1 MDVFDINAKMRR
13 SAAPSQGSQ
22 AKRPRFN
29 VPFKSPCQNT
39 SGEVTESSNPPI
51 REIVLIPK
59 FTTNNITNIPI
70 TTNETKN
77 KTDKILSGF
86 SSKTVPVPSTGS
98 AENGVKQR
106 YFAVMWCKLS
116 KKKHKKWEGD
126 AVLVTQGRNATLY
139 DIEGKVIGKA
149 TGYKSTELEALKEDE
164 SLTIGGKEIQ
174 VMSLMTEDHFKSGKC
189 FSSLAE
195 STKILTVPERTLMP
209 VADKTFV
216 NPLKGERACAAPSYC
231 TTPRHDSSSPNA
243 LVMPQ
248 PSAAHQW
255 QYNKKNLPV
264 VDVVVDP
271 YLSVHLRPHQ
281 REGVTF
287 LYECV
292 MGFRNLSGRGAIL
305 ADDMGLGKTLQC
317 ISLIWT
323 LYKQGPYG
331 GKPVIKRALIITPGS
346 LVKNWF
352 LEIKK
357 WLGTERLKAFAV
369 SSDNRIEEFV
379 NTSIYPIVI
388 ISYEMFVR
396 VYEQLQSL
404 QFDIIICD
412 EGHRLKNNN
421 IKTSSLIAS
430 MPTPR
435 RVVLSG
441 TPIQNDL
448 QEFFSIVEFCNPGL
462 LGSSASFKRVFEN
475 PIVASRQPNAPPE
488 DIELGAERGSELSRI
503 TKLFVLRRSQEI
515 NTKYL
520 PPKCE
525 IVLFCKPSAL
535 QLSLYSQMLQG
546 KLFRS
551 CLRSDGATHLVC
563 IGALKKLCNHPS
575 LIFTKACQAE
585 ESPDDIEEGSVYSGL
600 SSLFPSDYREKI
612 YSAEHAGK
620 LKVLSEILIQIHK
633 DSEKIVIVS
642 NHTKTLDIL
651 QQFCSNCGYGYL
663 RLDGQTST
671 NIRQEI
677 VTKFNSKHCLEKVFL
692 LSSKAGGV
700 GLNLIGASRLLLYD
714 IDWNPANDL
723 QAMARVWRDGQK
735 RKIYIYRLLTTGT
748 IEEKIYQRQ
757 ISKQGLSGAV
767 MDLKNKREA
776 QFSREE
782 LRDLFSLNENTICDT
797 HDLLKC
803 HCNGQD
809 ETGTSV
815 ANPLPQTA
823 RSCQLG
829 SASIVQKT
837 KTLGMQELLDWKH
850 ISGNKLQEK
859 EDWLLGNACSCISF
873 GFWQETNNEKKATME
888 N

>member
-1 MDVFDINAKMRR
+1 MRR

-29 VPFKSPCQNT
+29 VPFKTPCQ
-39 SGEVTESSNPPI
+39 SEPAPVPLEA
-51 REIVLIPK
+51 PK
-59 FTTNNITNIPI
+59 RDIILTPKLSANKI
-70 TTNETKN
+70 TTQASNETN
-77 KTDKILSGF
+77 DKSEKGFTRCLSNNA
-86 SSKTVPVPSTGS
+86 PVDKKESGIIS
-98 AENGVKQR
+98 QENCAKPCR

-149 TGYKSTELEALKEDE
+149 TGYKCTELEALKEDE
-164 SLTIGGKEIQ
+164 SLTVGGKEIQ

-189 FSSLAE
+189 FSSFE
-195 STKILTVPERTLMP
+195 GTVKEPTVPERNI
-209 VADKTFV
+209 VAEKSFV
-216 NPLKGERACAAPSYC
+216 NPLKGESASITPSLC
-231 TTPRHDSSSPNA
+231 VTPRHDPSAPDA
-243 LVMPQ
+243 LVMPR
-248 PSAAHQW
+248 PNAAHQW
-255 QYNKKNLPV
+255 HHNKKGLPI

-317 ISLIWT
+317 LSLIWT
-323 LYKQGPYG
+323 LYKQGPYS
-331 GKPVIKRALIITPGS
+331 GKPIIKRALIITPGS

-357 WLGTERLKAFAV
+357 WLGTERLRAFAV
-369 SSDNRIEEFV
+369 SSDNRIEEFL

-396 VYEQLQSL
+396 VYEKLQSL

-421 IKTSSLIAS
+421 IKTTSLISSL
-430 MPTPR
+430 PTQR
-435 RVVLSG
+435 RVVLTG

-475 PIVASRQPNAPPE
+475 PIVASRQPNASAE
-488 DIELGAERGSELSRI
+488 DLELGAERGSELSRI
-503 TKLFVLRRSQEI
+503 TKQFVLRRTQDI

-525 IVLFCKPSAL
+525 IVLFCKPSDL
-535 QLSLYSQMLQG
+535 QLRLYCQMLQG
-546 KLFRS
+546 KMFRS

-575 LIFTKACQAE
+575 LVFSKATQAE
-585 ESPDDIEEGSVYSGL
+585 ECQEDIEEVKIPQVDSVYSGL
-600 SSLFPSDYREKI
+600 FPIFPPGYKEEM
-612 YSAEHAGK
+612 YAVHHAGK
-620 LKVLSEILIQIHK
+620 LKVLSEILAQIHK
-633 DSEKIVIVS
+633 VSEKIVIVS

-651 QQFCSNCGYGYL
+651 QQFCSNCGYGFL

-677 VTKFNSKHCLEKVFL
+677 VTKFNSKHNVEKVFL

-757 ISKQGLSGAV
+757 ISKQGLSGAI
-767 MDLKNKREA
+767 MDLKKKREA
-776 QFSREE
+776 QFSLEE
-782 LRDLFSLNENTICDT
+782 LRDLFSLNENTECDT

-803 HCNGQD
+803 HCDGQG
-809 ETGTSV
+809 ETGASLGI
-815 ANPLPQTA
+815 PPPQTE

-829 SASIVQKT
+829 AVPTAQKS
-837 KTLGMQELLDWKH
+837 KTLGMEELLDWKH

-859 EDWLLGNACSCISF
+859 KDWLLGDAHSCVTF
-873 GFWQETNNEKKATME
+873 GFWQETNKEKTATSEM
-888 N
+888 